1 MQLYVFFFWGGVML
15 QERLLK
21 PLSGF
26 SGISGEMRE
35 LAAIISE
42 VQTHSHRVKII
53 HTVSDIYTDS
63 TNIYRN
69 APLSIWFTHIL

>member
-1 MQLYVFFFWGGVML
+1 MPKSNFWFSFTNTFKIGKRQTCHSNLL

-35 LAAIISE
+35 LAAIISR
-42 VQTHSHRVKII
+42 VTHKQQ
-53 HTVSDIYTDS
+53 HTH
-63 TNIYRN
+63 
-69 APLSIWFTHIL
+69 THT